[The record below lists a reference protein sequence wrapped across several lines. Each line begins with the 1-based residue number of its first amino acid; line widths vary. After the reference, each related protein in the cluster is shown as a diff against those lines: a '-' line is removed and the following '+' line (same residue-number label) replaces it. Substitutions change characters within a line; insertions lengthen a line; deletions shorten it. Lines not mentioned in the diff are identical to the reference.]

1 MIYRNI
7 TLSILSEFVR
17 NVENLKKIYSTVT
30 LFSYEEMLGFI
41 LLQQNHA
48 ELRYYMTEEHPEVF
62 QSIVD
67 KLASVDSTLASL
79 CMQHHSTLTEE
90 DVHRFEQRFSVAQK
104 IRINVSN
111 RNIDTI
117 HDFERQKKKLLCDM
131 DETEIIELA
140 QKFELRTS
148 ASFKQ
153 NFLNPIISYM
163 KEEIGLN
170 LADTINPLLIDNKIR
185 DIDFTSV
192 LTAKDF
198 KDIDHLR
205 DYLNAIF
212 PAIGQNMHTNRCYLA
227 ALLSYLG
234 VMPEEIL
241 QVRSSDLSGNI
252 LTYKHK
258 KIELTDDCMAII
270 NQWNETGCYYMI
282 KTSEAEPL
290 QQSPL
295 LIKSHKAMSPTLM
308 TSILKDYSTAKNIDY
323 YTMRDIYRS
332 GEYDRYRRTKCNEVS
347 ESRRR
352 NFIKD
357 YAAWERTFFPADAT
371 GEPTE
376 EPTEN

>member
-7 TLSILSEFVR
+7 TLAILSEFVR

-30 LFSYEEMLGFI
+30 LFSYEEMLGFVM
-41 LLQQNHA
+41 LQQNHA
-48 ELRYYMTEEHPEVF
+48 ELRYYLTEEHPEVF

-67 KLASVDSTLASL
+67 KLASADSTLASL

-90 DVHRFEQRFSVAQK
+90 DARRFEQRFSVAK
-104 IRINVSN
+104 RMNIRVSN
-111 RNIDTI
+111 RNTDTI
-117 HDFERQKKKLLCDM
+117 HEFEQQKKKLVCDM
-131 DETEIIELA
+131 DEAEIIELA
-140 QKFELRTS
+140 QKFDLRTS

-153 NFLNPIISYM
+153 NFLNPIILYM
-163 KEEIGLN
+163 KEQVGLN

-185 DIDFTSV
+185 AIDFTSV

-205 DYLNAIF
+205 DYLNTIF

-227 ALLSYLG
+227 ALLCYLG
-234 VMPEEIL
+234 VMPDDVI

-270 NQWNETGCYYMI
+270 NQWKETGCYYMI
-282 KTSEAEPL
+282 KTKDAEPL
-290 QQSPL
+290 EESPL
-295 LIKSHKAMSPTLM
+295 LIKSHRVMSPTLM
-308 TSILKDYSTAKNIDY
+308 TAILKDYSIAKNIDY

-347 ESRRR
+347 DSRRR
-352 NFIKD
+352 NFVVD
-357 YAAWERTFFPADAT
+357 YAAWERTFFPVDAT
-371 GEPTE
+371 EEPTE